1 MHSETGQSQNHAIAC
16 GLVQGR
22 MGWALQSSQRVF
34 CQYLSTE
41 PLTLMYTWLWMK
53 VEAFLA
59 QKFPSFPVPWLFIFM
74 VTVMLSQWFANEN
87 KDSKRYGRVVSTSI
101 SCLWRCPY
109 CLTQSIGW
117 AKASYNRIQET
128 YSLIVDRIIPNLRDI
143 LSSWAI
149 EPVQAKLLLLLGLP
163 ATEMTAQPISLR
175 YTPL

>member
-87 KDSKRYGRVVSTSI
+87 KDSKRYGRVVLQAYHVSD
-101 SCLWRCPY
+101 
-109 CLTQSIGW
+109 
-117 AKASYNRIQET
+117 AV
-128 YSLIVDRIIPNLRDI
+128 LIVWRSLLAEQKHIITESRKHT
-143 LSSWAI
+143 A
-149 EPVQAKLLLLLGLP
+149 LLLI
-163 ATEMTAQPISLR
+163 E
-175 YTPL
+175 